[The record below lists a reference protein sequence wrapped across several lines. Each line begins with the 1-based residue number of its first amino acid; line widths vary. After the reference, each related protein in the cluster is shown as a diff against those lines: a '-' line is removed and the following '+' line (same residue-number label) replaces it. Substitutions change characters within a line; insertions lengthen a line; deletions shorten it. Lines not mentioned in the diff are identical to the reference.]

1 MPYERA
7 ASASPS
13 RSPPDL
19 RVVSCLPCPVRPCPG
34 AHVSRRPRP
43 PSGPRAR
50 AAGATPVAAR
60 TLLSPQGIRAR
71 QAPPPG
77 SPQPGRRPGRPHVPD
92 GRPGKLP
99 PAAGRADVPHRRGR
113 LGRPRR
119 RWVIPRPA
127 PPGSQLAH
135 PGRRPRRRA
144 GAPPW
149 RALAGEPAGQP
160 ALRARRGR
168 RLRLALRARHGQAPP
183 ARVRARN
190 GRRLRLALRA
200 RHGQAPAVGKLAAGQ
215 PPAGASPRGG
225 RSRRRGRSA
234 AFHPSAA
241 CRPTAAAHRARRPQD
256 PVMPRGDGPW

>member
-135 PGRRPRRRA
+135 PGRRPR
-144 GAPPW
+144 
-149 RALAGEPAGQP
+149 GEPARRPGGRSRGSRLASP
-160 ALRARRGR
+160 RSARDAAGASGSHSARDTGR
-168 RLRLALRARHGQAPP
+168 RLRLAFARETAGASASRS
-183 ARVRARN
+183 ARDT
-190 GRRLRLALRA
+190 GRRLRWASWPPGNRPRERARAAGVHADAAGPQHSILLLRA
-200 RHGQAPAVGKLAAGQ
+200 G
-215 PPAGASPRGG
+215 
-225 RSRRRGRSA
+225 
-234 AFHPSAA
+234 
-241 CRPTAAAHRARRPQD
+241 RPQ
-256 PVMPRGDGPW
+256 RLTGHAARKTR